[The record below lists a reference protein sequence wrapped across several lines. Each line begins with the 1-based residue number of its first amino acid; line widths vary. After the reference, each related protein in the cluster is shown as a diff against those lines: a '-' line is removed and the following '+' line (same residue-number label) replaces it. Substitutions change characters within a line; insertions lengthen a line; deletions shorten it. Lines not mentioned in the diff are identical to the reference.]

1 MVKSTVF
8 TALGDT
14 KESQHDPFDA
24 TYAMIEPRQH
34 TIGRTDQ
41 MVRLDD
47 IGNPQDVLS
56 EGWPTIWMPITVSLR
71 EDDHPEAI
79 GKRLEIGFGNTGEP
93 ASVAVFDAV
102 RLEMTDATPR
112 E

>member
-47 IGNPQDVLS
+47 IGNPQDVL
-56 EGWPTIWMPITVSLR
+56 G
-71 EDDHPEAI
+71 
-79 GKRLEIGFGNTGEP
+79 
-93 ASVAVFDAV
+93 
-102 RLEMTDATPR
+102 
-112 E
+112 